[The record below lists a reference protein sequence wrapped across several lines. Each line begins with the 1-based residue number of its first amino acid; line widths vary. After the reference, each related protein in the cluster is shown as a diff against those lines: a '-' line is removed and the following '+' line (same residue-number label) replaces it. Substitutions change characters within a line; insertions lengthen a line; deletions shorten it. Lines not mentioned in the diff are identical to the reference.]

1 MGVLRSCNYPCADG
15 REITVVDLG
24 LIEEVRVKGGDV
36 HISML
41 PLTAWCL
48 LCLNVYTLVEERVR
62 QLPGVGQV
70 EVKPIWDTPWT
81 PDRMSESA
89 RQQLSL
95 PLEQLRPLR
104 EERIARE
111 KGGLKP

>member
-1 MGVLRSCNYPCADG
+1 MAALSQCHYPCADDKDLS
-15 REITVVDLG
+15 VVDLG
-24 LIEEVRVKGGDV
+24 LIEGVRVAGSDV
-36 HISML
+36 QIDML

-48 LCLNVYTLVEERVR
+48 LCLNVYTLVEEKVR

-70 EVKPIWDTPWT
+70 DVKPVWDPPWT
-81 PDRMSESA
+81 PDRLSESA
-89 RQQLSL
+89 RQRLSL